1 MGKVKMLKA
10 ISKYERF
17 VNPAALLA
25 QRLDL
30 SDVVDVLEE
39 LFCSLYGLNE
49 EISINQARYRI
60 FTKRKKV

>member
-1 MGKVKMLKA
+1 MLKA

-17 VNPAALLA
+17 VNAAALLA

-30 SDVVDVLEE
+30 SDVVVLEE